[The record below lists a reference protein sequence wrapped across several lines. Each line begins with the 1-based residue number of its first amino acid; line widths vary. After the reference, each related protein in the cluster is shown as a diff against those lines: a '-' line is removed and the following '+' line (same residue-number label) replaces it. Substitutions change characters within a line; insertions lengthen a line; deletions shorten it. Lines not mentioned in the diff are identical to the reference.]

1 MGEPVVDVLPLVVA
15 VVVAFPVWGPF
26 LALLAALLLVQAVRA
41 SYPSDGDM
49 EETPVPSV
57 PAGGDT
63 AGGAAGVE
71 RVTCGDSVPRGSGT
85 GVS

>member
-1 MGEPVVDVLPLVVA
+1 MISRAAFTAVL
-15 VVVAFPVWGPF
+15 VVVA
-26 LALLAALLLVQAVRA
+26 LLVVLAVRG
-41 SYPSDGDM
+41 SYPSGGDM

-63 AGGAAGVE
+63 AGDAAGAK